1 MLDSFAGHRL
11 LLAAALLASLGSAQA
26 QIYKWVD
33 DKGVTHYSTDKT
45 AASRG
50 ATVREVK
57 VQAGPATAA
66 GTPAATAAGPLPA
79 PIAATPQAAHPQP
92 QAQQRAPRFLSG
104 GREHGTDASR
114 CALARDVLSGAVRH
128 GNGAPTDA
136 HDVEVARSDVRLFC
150 R

>member
-1 MLDSFAGHRL
+1 MLDSSAGRRL
-11 LLAAALLASLGSAQA
+11 LLAAALLTSLGAQA

-45 AASRG
+45 AATRG
-50 ATVREVK
+50 AAVREVK
-57 VQAGPATAA
+57 VQAK
-66 GTPAATAAGPLPA
+66 PAASAAPAGSAAAQRAALPSPPA
-79 PIAATPQAAHPQP
+79 PAPQQP
-92 QAQQRAPRFLSG
+92 AQQSQQAQRSLSG

-128 GNGAPTDA
+128 RNGAPTDA
-136 HDVEVARSDVRLFC
+136 HDIEVAQSDVRLFC

>member
-1 MLDSFAGHRL
+1 MLDSSAGRRL
-11 LLAAALLASLGSAQA
+11 LLAAALLASLGAQA
-26 QIYKWVD
+26 QQIYKWVD
-33 DKGVTHYSTDKT
+33 HKGVTHYSTDKT
-45 AASRG
+45 AVTRG

-57 VQAGPATAA
+57 VQAGPTAAA
-66 GTPAATAAGPLPA
+66 GTPAAPPAAPLPA
-79 PIAATPQAAHPQP
+79 AAPQQAAQQQP
-92 QAQQRAPRFLSG
+92 QRTPRSLSG

-136 HDVEVARSDVRLFC
+136 HDIEVARSDVKLFC

>member
-1 MLDSFAGHRL
+1 MLHRSAAGRGL
-11 LLAAALLASLGSAQA
+11 LLGAALLASPAAHA

-45 AASRG
+45 AASRAASARQIKVSASG
-50 ATVREVK
+50 AR
-57 VQAGPATAA
+57 PA
-66 GTPAATAAGPLPA
+66 PTAAGPQAPA
-79 PIAATPQAAHPQP
+79 PLPPMPAPAATPPQP
-92 QAQQRAPRFLSG
+92 AAQPARRSLSG

-128 GNGAPTDA
+128 RNGAPTDA
-136 HDVEVARSDVRLFC
+136 HDIEVAQSDVRLFC

>member
-1 MLDSFAGHRL
+1 MLDSSAGRGL
-11 LLAAALLASLGSAQA
+11 LLAAALLASLGAQA

-45 AASRG
+45 AATRG
-50 ATVREVK
+50 AAVREVK
-57 VQAGPATAA
+57 VQARPAASAA
-66 GTPAATAAGPLPA
+66 PAGPAATPRTALPPPPA
-79 PIAATPQAAHPQP
+79 PAQQQPAPQP
-92 QAQQRAPRFLSG
+92 QQAQRSLSG

-136 HDVEVARSDVRLFC
+136 HDIEVAQSDVRLFC